1 MIRSI
6 GTVLAL
12 ALVAGTAMAGELTD
26 CFNDETDPDTR
37 YTSTEPEILRVTDAD
52 IEKMLE
58 RIRAHEQRLIAQSE
72 PDGAVVA
79 SLSSAPATS
88 SD

>member
-6 GTVLAL
+6 GIALAL
-12 ALVAGTAMAGELTD
+12 AAGTATAGELTD

-37 YTSTEPEILRVTDAD
+37 YTSTVPGVLHISDAD
-52 IEKMLE
+52 IAKMLE
-58 RIRAHEQRLIAQSE
+58 RIRAHEQRLIAHTE
-72 PDGAVVA
+72 RDRPLVA
-79 SLSSAPATS
+79 SLDTEPAAA